1 MVASVGSSATAQL
14 LSSLL
19 AKLSSASSVS
29 SGSASSSTTTAT
41 VSAFQQALPGDT
53 QKSLAP
59 PPTPTL
65 SGDILTA
72 LMALQ
77 AQTGNSAQ
85 AGTSGDSASPVQQL
99 FSAMD
104 TDSDGEVSQGEM
116 ESYIEKQ
123 GGTQTQADALFNSL
137 DQGDSN
143 GGISEADMQ
152 GAVTNARQA
161 FQAHHH
167 HHRHG
172 MGGGN
177 PSADN
182 VASTL
187 LQAMDSNDDGA
198 VSEDEFSDFVT
209 ANGGTAAQAQT
220 EFAQLDQSGSGALTS
235 ADFAKAFNAYQAQ
248 QTAQSSGSMM
258 LSMLNRLSNAAGT
271 LSA

>member
-1 MVASVGSSATAQL
+1 MVASVGSSATSQL
-14 LSSLL
+14 LASLL
-19 AKLSSASSVS
+19 SKLASASSVS
-29 SGSASSSTTTAT
+29 SSSSSSSTTTAT

-53 QKSLAP
+53 KQSLTP

-77 AQTGNSAQ
+77 AQTGSSAQ
-85 AGTSGDSASPVQQL
+85 ASTSGESASPVQQL

-104 TDSDGEVSQGEM
+104 SDGDNEVSQSEM

-123 GGTQTQADALFNSL
+123 GGTQAQADALYNSL

-161 FQAHHH
+161 FQTHHH

-172 MGGGN
+172 MGGEN
-177 PSADN
+177 QSADN
-182 VASTL
+182 VANTL
-187 LQAMDSNDDGA
+187 LQAMDSDDDGS
-198 VSEDEFSDFVT
+198 VSEGEFSDFVT
-209 ANGGTAAQAQT
+209 ANGGTATQAQS

-248 QTAQSSGSMM
+248 QSAQSSGSMM
-258 LSMLNRLSNAAGT
+258 LSMLSQLSDAAS